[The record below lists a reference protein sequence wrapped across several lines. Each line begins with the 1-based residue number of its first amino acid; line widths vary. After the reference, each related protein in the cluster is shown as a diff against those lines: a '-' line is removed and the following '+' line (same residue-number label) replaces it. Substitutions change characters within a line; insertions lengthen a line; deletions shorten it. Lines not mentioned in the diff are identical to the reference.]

1 LDDNNTKE
9 RKRINSQENIKMNV
23 ILLNKQTSNYTV
35 NMSTSASTQN
45 ILTVVKDEFAE
56 VLTEGTLSPTT
67 KPADW
72 NVIITEKALLETVK
86 TPSPPPEEI
95 RCGLATQ
102 YDNTFPTHE
111 EYCEFAANR
120 LAKWGNTLDYK
131 LFDTLYLTHRYHVR
145 TIKNLHEQAQALL
158 VEADKINERD
168 KMVRHELESHVQTI
182 TRSDLR
188 QRIKKPQQVRVV
200 VSPTP
205 LPSSS
210 RRPDYSHL
218 ATYGRNYAR
227 RQYQCFECSDPT
239 HFKWDCPFYKCRTCG
254 ETAPGHAPRA
264 CHGRIHDDGI
274 RGHYDI
280 DGYEDGNLNGE
291 C

>member
-1 LDDNNTKE
+1 
-9 RKRINSQENIKMNV
+9 
-23 ILLNKQTSNYTV
+23 
-35 NMSTSASTQN
+35 MSTSASTQTV
-45 ILTVVKDEFAE
+45 LTIVKDEFAE

-72 NVIITEKALLETVK
+72 NVIITEKALLETAK
-86 TPSPPPEEI
+86 TPSPPSEEV
-95 RCGLATQ
+95 RRGSASL
-102 YDNTFPTHE
+102 YDNTVPTHG
-111 EYCEFAANR
+111 EYREFAANC
-120 LAKWGNTLDYK
+120 LAKWGNTLNYK

-145 TIKNLHEQAQALL
+145 TIKNLQEQAKLL
-158 VEADKINERD
+158 LEEADKINEHD
-168 KMVRHELESHVQTI
+168 KMVRHKIETHVQTI
-182 TRSDLR
+182 TRSNLR
-188 QRIKKPQQVRVV
+188 QRIKKPQRVRVV

-218 ATYGRNYAR
+218 ATYGQNYAR
-227 RQYQCFECSDPT
+227 RQYQCFECGNPT

-254 ETAPGHAPRA
+254 ETAPGHVPRA

-274 RGHYDI
+274 RGHYNI
-280 DGYEDGNLNGE
+280 DGYKDGNLTGE